1 MTRTRRQHTYKKQ
14 NGSPTILK
22 KGHAH
27 KSKKDYDRK
36 AVKDG
41 RKQFLEEMNS
51 GYYHDEGDWGSPRD
65 HRPLDFSDGYIY
77 DEVKRFN
84 QDGR

>member
-36 AVKDG
+36 AYN
-41 RKQFLEEMNS
+41 RKRYEELRS
-51 GYYHDEGDWGSPRD
+51 GYYDDGDWDSPRD

-77 DEVKRFN
+77 DETKLFN
-84 QDGR
+84 QDLG